1 MTQYTPGVLVKNVKP
16 APRSSL
22 RLLLLALLL
31 LALLLLLLTPVVLL
45 VETSLFTSRADMSDE
60 KSLDLATSL
69 SAFTLDM
76 YKVLSE
82 KAPEK
87 NLFFSPLSV
96 MTALSMT
103 LMGAKQASRDQL
115 AVALKL
121 HPHSNDAVKTAFAAA
136 LDAFNKM
143 PEGVQKLYELHVAN
157 NMYVS
162 HKLDLQ
168 QEFSDALTQHF
179 QAAAKV
185 VDFGGQTEAV
195 RQEINQAV
203 EEATKNKIKNLIPE
217 GILDAL
223 TRLVLV
229 NAVYFKGLW
238 TKPFDKARTQDLPF
252 YTDETNSVNVPMM
265 KAKEEYR
272 YMIRKDLEATVLG
285 MDYQGGNLSLVIVL
299 PDKRTGLAEVERRL
313 QGVDLRELFDSGRKV
328 KVEVTIPRFK
338 LEYSED
344 LVAPLKSLGVSNMF
358 GSSADLSGIG
368 GLPGDLYVSN
378 VLHKA
383 FIDVNEEG
391 SEAAAATAVVIKAA
405 AAVRYPEFTANRP
418 FFFMLGEKKKSGVIL
433 FCGRL
438 TQPQASA

>member
-1 MTQYTPGVLVKNVKP
+1 MRDSIDTGSVKIYIYW
-16 APRSSL
+16 
-22 RLLLLALLL
+22 LLLLT
-31 LALLLLLLTPVVLL
+31 LLLLLLTPVVLL
-45 VETSLFTSRADMSDE
+45 VETSLFTSRADMSKV
-60 KSLDLATSL
+60 KSLNISISL
-69 SAFTLDM
+69 NAFTLDM

-82 KAPEK
+82 KAPDK

-103 LMGAKQASRDQL
+103 LMGAKQTSRDQL

-136 LDAFNKM
+136 LDAFNKI

-238 TKPFDKARTQDLPF
+238 TKQFDKARTQDLPF
-252 YTDETNSVNVPMM
+252 YTDGRNS
-265 KAKEEYR
+265 
-272 YMIRKDLEATVLG
+272 
-285 MDYQGGNLSLVIVL
+285 GGNLSLVIVL
-299 PDKRTGLAEVERRL
+299 PDKRTGLAKVERKL

-328 KVEVTIPRFK
+328 EVEVTIPRFK
-338 LEYSED
+338 MEYSED
-344 LVAPLKSLGVSNMF
+344 LVAPLQAVSGGGHRSRELENRKT
-358 GSSADLSGIG
+358 LSPG
-368 GLPGDLYVSN
+368 GQSW
-378 VLHKA
+378 A
-383 FIDVNEEG
+383 IAE
-391 SEAAAATAVVIKAA
+391 
-405 AAVRYPEFTANRP
+405 
-418 FFFMLGEKKKSGVIL
+418 
-433 FCGRL
+433 
-438 TQPQASA
+438 